1 MLMLLAAIQKPMSHP
16 IENYRIVQVSK
27 VNSMTGSNGSME
39 IVKFVKFDVLGIPIE
54 VTVSSEH
61 HCFQ

>member
-1 MLMLLAAIQKPMSHP
+1 MLMLLLAAIQKP
-16 IENYRIVQVSK
+16 IESFRIVQVSK
-27 VNSMTGSNGSME
+27 VNSMTNSKGSIE
-39 IVKFVKFDVLGIPIE
+39 IVKFDKFDVLGRPIE